1 MATQLP
7 NATGC
12 QTHETEGDRGVSAPW
27 VRLADKGNENYTEE
41 NVTSPNKSPTVD
53 GHKRKESTA
62 RKYFERF
69 VIGVVI
75 TTVWVSLVLPIAF
88 YHLPQVNFF
97 FFFYN
102 IRVIKH
108 KAT

>member
-7 NATGC
+7 NATDC
-12 QTHETEGDRGVSAPW
+12 QTHETEGDREVSAPR

-41 NVTSPNKSPTVD
+41 NVTSSNKSLTVD

-62 RKYFERF
+62 RKYFERL

-75 TTVWVSLVLPIAF
+75 ATVWVSLILPIAF
-88 YHLPQVNFF
+88 YHLPQVNLQ
-97 FFFYN
+97 
-102 IRVIKH
+102 
-108 KAT
+108 